1 MTFHKLGESRPC
13 ASMRCEGKLRSPNM
27 PGVQSVSIEA
37 FFKPSTIAVIGAST
51 NPEKLGHAV
60 LDNLVNGGYHQDG
73 RRVVPI
79 NPGADSILGL
89 KTYPVVTDVE
99 GPIDLAVIVIPYPH
113 VPDALRTCGEKRIP
127 AVIVISAGFREA
139 GMEGLEREHE
149 LLDIARQYDIRLIG
163 PNCLGVIDTFTPMNA
178 SFSAD
183 MPPRGPMGFMSQS
196 GALGTAILD
205 WAQAG
210 RLGLSKFVSLGNKAD
225 VDEIELLRAW
235 KDDPTSNVLLCYIE
249 GLSDGQEFIRVAR
262 EVTKTKPI
270 VALKSGVT
278 QAGSRAVSSHT
289 GSLAGSEQ
297 AYQAAF
303 HQAGVIRAQSLQD
316 LFDYAI
322 AFGYLPP
329 LHGDRIAIVTNAGGP
344 GILATDA
351 IERSGLQL
359 ARFEPGIIQALEEFL
374 PDAASAANPVDVLGD
389 ARADR
394 YRFALEEVTK
404 DPHVDGVLVILTPQA
419 MTEIVETAQ
428 VITEIAGTVDIP
440 VLACFM
446 GEARVEAGTKVLEAH
461 NVPNFA
467 FPERAAMV
475 LKGMSRFL
483 QQQEKPL
490 PTFEQFEVDRAA
502 VERIIEAVLSEGRV
516 SIGDSEARSILEAYG
531 LEIPKSKL
539 AESSD
544 QAVEFASDMGYPVV
558 LKIASPDI
566 LHKTDVGG
574 VKINLENSTDV
585 RDAFDLITYRAQR
598 YLPEARI
605 WGCLV
610 QKMVPEGLEVLIGMN
625 RDPQFGPLITFGL
638 GGIYVE
644 TLKDVAFRIAPL
656 SIVEASEMLA
666 EIRASALLDGV
677 RGNPPVDRPVLIDAI
692 LRIAQLVQDFPMIAE
707 LDINP
712 FIAYQEGQ
720 GGIAIDM
727 RLILESNERSR
738 HNSDTVEPGSSS

>member
-1 MTFHKLGESRPC
+1 VPF
-13 ASMRCEGKLRSPNM
+13 
-27 PGVQSVSIEA
+27 EA
-37 FFKPSTIAVIGAST
+37 FFEPKSVAVIGAST

-60 LDNLVNGGYHQDG
+60 LDNLVNGGYYEDG
-73 RRVVPI
+73 RKVYPI
-79 NPGADSILGL
+79 NPGAESILGL
-89 KTYPVVTDVE
+89 KAYPSVTDVE
-99 GPIDLAVIVIPYPH
+99 GSIDLGVIVIPYPY
-113 VPDALRTCGEKRIP
+113 VPDALRTCGEKGIP

-139 GMEGLEREHE
+139 GMEGLERERE
-149 LLDIARQYDIRLIG
+149 LIEIAREYGIRLIG

-225 VDEIELLRAW
+225 VDEIDLLRVW
-235 KDDPTSNVLLCYIE
+235 KDDETSRVLLCYIE

-262 EVTKTKPI
+262 EVTQQKPI

-297 AYQAAF
+297 AYRAAF
-303 HQAGVIRAQSLQD
+303 QQSGVIRAQSLQD

-329 LHGDRIAIVTNAGGP
+329 LRGDRIAIVTNAGGP

-359 ARFEPGIIQALEEFL
+359 ARFESGIIRALEEFL

-394 YRFALEEVTK
+394 YRFALEKVVK
-404 DPHVDGVLVILTPQA
+404 DPNVDGVLVILTPQA
-419 MTEIVETAQ
+419 MTEIVETAE
-428 VITEIAGTVDIP
+428 VIAEIAGDVDVP
-440 VLACFM
+440 MLACFM
-446 GEARVEAGTKVLEAH
+446 GEARVEAGTKVLDKH
-461 NVPNFA
+461 NVPNFS

-475 LKGMSRFL
+475 FEGLCHFQANK
-483 QQQEKPL
+483 EKPL
-490 PTFEQFEVDRAA
+490 PTYESFDVDKQTVA
-502 VERIIEAVLSEGRV
+502 RIIDDILAEGRV
-516 SIGDSEARSILEAYG
+516 SIGDSEARSILTAYG
-531 LEIPKSKL
+531 LDIPASEL
-539 AESSD
+539 AETAD
-544 QAVEFASDMGYPVV
+544 EAVEFAKEMGYPVV

-574 VKINLENSTDV
+574 VKVGLENATDV
-585 RDAFDLITYRAQR
+585 RDAFDLITYRTQR

-625 RDPQFGPLITFGL
+625 RDPQFGPLVTFGL

-644 TLKDVAFRIAPL
+644 TLKDVSFRVAPF
-656 SIVEASEMLA
+656 SRAEAHEMIT
-666 EIRASALLDGV
+666 EIRASALLEGV
-677 RGNPPVDRPVLIDAI
+677 RGESPVDRGALVDAL

-712 FIAYQEGQ
+712 FIVYEEGQ

-727 RLILESNERSR
+727 RLIIESGDKSKNQPVK
-738 HNSDTVEPGSSS
+738 SDAGSSS